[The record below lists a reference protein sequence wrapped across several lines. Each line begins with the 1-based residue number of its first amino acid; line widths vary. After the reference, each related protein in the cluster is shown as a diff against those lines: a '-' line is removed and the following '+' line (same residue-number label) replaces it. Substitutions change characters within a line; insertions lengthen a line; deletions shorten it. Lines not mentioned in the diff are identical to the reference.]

1 MDKAQALMKTS
12 KNNLTTKHN
21 ESKHVMKAKLQWL
34 RADEMKWIQE
44 KILKFPSTQDIYVYE
59 REPN

>member
-1 MDKAQALMKTS
+1 MKTS
-12 KNNLTTKHN
+12 KNNLTKKHN